1 MKTLIAAALA
11 ATGLLVA
18 GCSPDEGDFRQRAE
32 EFVSD
37 QISEE
42 LDLDSEVTCEA
53 PASTDAGT
61 TFACSAK
68 AADGTRYEYTAE
80 ITGDN
85 GLTLT
90 LAR

>member
-18 GCSPDEGDFRQRAE
+18 GCSPDEGDFQQRAA

-37 QISEE
+37 QIQEQ
-42 LDLDSEVTCEA
+42 LDLDSEVDCEA
-53 PASTDAGT
+53 PASTDIGT
-61 TFACSAK
+61 AFTCSAK
-68 AADGTRYEYTAE
+68 AADGTRYEYVAE
-80 ITGDN
+80 ITGDS

-90 LAR
+90 LAP

>member
-1 MKTLIAAALA
+1 MKRLIAAVLA
-11 ATGLLVA
+11 ATGLLVM
-18 GCSPDEGDFRQRAE
+18 GCSPDEGDFQQRAE

-37 QISEE
+37 QIFEE

-53 PASTDAGT
+53 PASTDVGT
-61 TFACSAK
+61 TFTCSAK
-68 AADGTRYEYTAE
+68 AADGTRYEYLAE

-85 GLTLT
+85 GLTVT